1 MFSPATSFD
10 NWAKTEDK
18 EDKLGDD
25 RDSWSVCSS
34 ISRTDTRTDLLLL
47 SLLVGFLFG
56 TSLQKLFGEL
66 FGFHS
71 VP

>member
-1 MFSPATSFD
+1 MSGYV
-10 NWAKTEDK
+10 
-18 EDKLGDD
+18 L
-25 RDSWSVCSS
+25 DSQAY
-34 ISRTDTRTDLLLL
+34 LLLL

-66 FGFHS
+66 FGFHC

>member
-1 MFSPATSFD
+1 MLF
-10 NWAKTEDK
+10 TEQVTF
-18 EDKLGDD
+18 
-25 RDSWSVCSS
+25 W
-34 ISRTDTRTDLLLL
+34 TDALAAYLLLL

-66 FGFHS
+66 FGFHC